1 MRTRR
6 LAPLIRA
13 SLLMSLGTGLMLT
26 TPALAD
32 VASTTTTESD
42 DDDDDD
48 DDDDEDEEDDD
59 KGCATVVAP
68 VSVISLA
75 LGVGLVAL
83 QRRRE
88 ED

>member
-1 MRTRR
+1 MV
-6 LAPLIRA
+6 
-13 SLLMSLGTGLMLT
+13 T

-32 VASTTTTESD
+32 VATTTTSSD

-48 DDDDEDEEDDD
+48 EEEDEDGDDDE